1 MKMQKDEAYKAFVAC
16 NDFEKYYF
24 LPPSREP
31 MSQRPEQ
38 ACPCSARSVADE
50 RSHISGPVHS
60 QNSRSPFVTISAC
73 PSASPLES
81 SSMIDM
87 LFFFFLGVGLEMK
100 LHRLEKLSSGVSLK
114 LLFLTF

>member
-1 MKMQKDEAYKAFVAC
+1 MQKDEAYKAFVAC

-50 RSHISGPVHS
+50 WSHILA
-60 QNSRSPFVTISAC
+60 PFTPRTAE
-73 PSASPLES
+73 APL
-81 SSMIDM
+81 
-87 LFFFFLGVGLEMK
+87 
-100 LHRLEKLSSGVSLK
+100 
-114 LLFLTF
+114 